1 MRELRHYIGEQLRF
15 AQLGC
20 PIRKSPDHRLLRTS
34 PRHIVATPRPSSP
47 FLVKASTIYP
57 YANHP
62 NADFIH
68 HKYFVMKLLCSSY
81 KKLDLTFP
89 NPPARWEMLE
99 RNPRDANS
107 SRKNKKIRCRASILR
122 SQKFR
127 KAESSETTSTLQF
140 EALPGKIQAKSVD
153 VQSTQKGQKIF

>member
-1 MRELRHYIGEQLRF
+1 MFYFAGCANRLASEQLRF
-15 AQLGC
+15 TQLGF

-68 HKYFVMKLLCSSY
+68 HKMFCDEIALLIVQEIGSYF
-81 KKLDLTFP
+81 
-89 NPPARWEMLE
+89 
-99 RNPRDANS
+99 
-107 SRKNKKIRCRASILR
+107 
-122 SQKFR
+122 
-127 KAESSETTSTLQF
+127 SE
-140 EALPGKIQAKSVD
+140 PIGKIGNAMKQFAGRELSQEK
-153 VQSTQKGQKIF
+153 